1 MCGDGPAQ
9 AGAVARAACRR
20 VVHHGAVRLRR
31 VNRWLAQ
38 DLGGELAD
46 LYVDSRETSVAEAYR
61 SRSRQDFL
69 NRLTGDIRRPGF
81 AMVIAETDHL
91 MGCVYG
97 FPVASDGFWWRGFD
111 GALPRSIEQ
120 LTVSGGVFAITSIL
134 VQPHPR
140 DQEVARRLQERL
152 LSGHQASLGA
162 VLVDPG
168 DHQTLASLRSWG
180 WLDAGEAW
188 RPAGPA
194 MFCALVFPLGE
205 RTAARLEG
213 LAHDAWPTNVLRFPP
228 PPGGTGLY

>member
-1 MCGDGPAQ
+1 MDLPRQGQSHEPH
-9 AGAVARAACRR
+9 AGESSTM
-20 VVHHGAVRLRR
+20 GAVRLRR

-91 MGCVYG
+91 MGCVHG

-120 LTVSGGVFAITSIL
+120 LTVAI
-134 VQPHPR
+134 
-140 DQEVARRLQERL
+140 AFF
-152 LSGHQASLGA
+152 G
-162 VLVDPG
+162 
-168 DHQTLASLRSWG
+168 
-180 WLDAGEAW
+180 LDGS
-188 RPAGPA
+188 
-194 MFCALVFPLGE
+194 
-205 RTAARLEG
+205 
-213 LAHDAWPTNVLRFPP
+213 
-228 PPGGTGLY
+228 GGTGGTTTGPVHATGSGKCLDVPGLSQTNGTRTQIWDCNGGTNQQISPCRSAVAATRSLLRGPLGHRFTDGLPPSGGG